1 MAGLGLWTLS
11 GSPGVPHR
19 GSQCRL
25 PWQVGTAHPALPYG
39 QQLPQDSLRTFPPRL
54 LPLGISHLHEHIYFP
69 FILGFVI
76 KHEFNLPKHIY
87 QRSKVSILS
96 KEARQKSGIHTPSAA
111 GVFSFPA

>member
-1 MAGLGLWTLS
+1 MQAAMAGWDSPPCTPLWTAATTGLS
-11 GSPGVPHR
+11 E
-19 GSQCRL
+19 
-25 PWQVGTAHPALPYG
+25 
-39 QQLPQDSLRTFPPRL
+39 DFPPL